1 MLTDKRALI
10 TGITGQDGAYLA
22 RFLLDKRYKVF
33 GLHRRSSS
41 PNFWRL
47 SELGIGP
54 QVILVPGDVTDS
66 ASLIQ
71 AIKVSEPHELY
82 NLAAQSFVGA
92 SFDSPLAT
100 GDVDGL
106 TPTRILEILRAISP
120 ETKYYQASSS
130 EIFGNSFDGTG
141 GLDEASPMRPESPY
155 AAAKLQSQAITR
167 IYREAYGLFAVN
179 GILFNHE
186 SPLRGLEFV
195 TRKISNGVA
204 RIKLNLT
211 DRLVLGNQDARR
223 DWGYAPDYVE
233 AMWHILQQQE
243 PDDFVIATG
252 ESYSVLDF
260 AKRAFSVDGLDPA
273 EYIQID
279 QSLFRPLDV
288 QHLVGSAAKAQSH
301 FGWHPKVHFD
311 RLVELMVEA
320 DVDRWRRYT
329 RGEVFA
335 WDAPNAI

>member
-1 MLTDKRALI
+1 MIDKRALI

-22 RFLLDKRYKVF
+22 RFLLNKRYTVF

-47 SELGIGP
+47 SALGIGS
-54 QVILVPGDVTDS
+54 QIKLVPGDVTDS

-71 AIKVSEPHELY
+71 AIKVSKPHELY

-106 TPTRILEILRAISP
+106 TPTRILEILRSISP

-130 EIFGNSFDGTG
+130 EVYGNSFDGTTA
-141 GLDEASPMRPESPY
+141 LDETSPMRPESPY

-204 RIKLNLT
+204 RIKLNLA
-211 DRLVLGNQDARR
+211 DHLILGNQDARR

-233 AMWHILQQQE
+233 AMWQILQQAE

-252 ESYSVLDF
+252 EAHSVLDF
-260 AKRAFSVDGLDPA
+260 AKRAFSVVGLDPDKYL
-273 EYIQID
+273 EVD
-279 QSLFRPLDV
+279 KSLFRPLDV
-288 QHLVGSAAKAQSH
+288 QHLVGNATKAQGH
-301 FGWHPKVHFD
+301 FGWRPRVHFD
-311 RLVELMVEA
+311 KLVELMVEA
-320 DVDRWRRYT
+320 DVDRWSRYI

-335 WDAPNAI
+335 WDAPNTI